1 MAHRRKPLA
10 IALALNTV
18 VLVVEVVGGLRAS
31 SLSLI
36 LDGVHNLSD
45 EIALAFLVLAYVL
58 RTGLSGKL
66 LRSANMFNSLGLIMI
81 CAFLVWQVIERLAEP
96 VPVLGIVPV
105 VAGLLGALGNWGVA
119 HVLREPAQHDP
130 AIRLAYVHNMGDTLL
145 SLAPVAAGVLVI
157 VSGLPVFDALVALLI
172 AAVILVTTIRS
183 VAGSHQEL
191 MWPENVVCGHPESD

>member
-31 SLSLI
+31 SFSLI

-157 VSGLPVFDALVALLI
+157 VSGLPVFDAVVALLI

-191 MWPENVVCGHPESD
+191 LWPENVVCGHPESD

>member
-31 SLSLI
+31 SFSLI

-45 EIALAFLVLAYVL
+45 EIALAFLVLAYAL

-157 VSGLPVFDALVALLI
+157 VSGLPVFDAVVALLI

>member
-18 VLVVEVVGGLRAS
+18 VLIVEVVGGLRAS
-31 SLSLI
+31 SFSLI

-45 EIALAFLVLAYVL
+45 EIALAFLVLAYAL

-96 VPVLGIVPV
+96 VPVLGIVPI

-119 HVLREPAQHDP
+119 QVLREPAQHDP

-157 VSGLPVFDALVALLI
+157 VSGLPVFDAVVALLI

-191 MWPENVVCGHPESD
+191 LWPENVVCGHPESD